1 MKIPKK
7 ITEKNTSKENKETDE
22 IISMIKNLNIVKF
35 QKQQDYII
43 SFIKDPNKGVIDA
56 LIEKLTGL
64 GNSYTVV
71 KLISYLTDS
80 KPEVRNIA
88 AEVLC
93 NISHKNLAAVGNL
106 LKSENLNLK
115 VFGCQILGFNKN
127 KKATDYLKTA
137 LRDPIPNVRCCAA
150 SALGNTDINLE
161 TEFLVESLKN
171 ENEDWVKYAI
181 LKIIEKNFSS
191 MDSDYLC
198 QLIDSE
204 SEFIIVELLN
214 ILKQASNLKLLDEI
228 LGKSKKLNSKEFS
241 TVFNSIFLELV
252 DSNINSAKEIALYK
266 NISKKLIDIIINDQI
281 DWNIYKAINL
291 LVSTSDRQFINIYK
305 KSLKSTKPLV
315 IVASINALSKFK
327 LHDFNEILIECM
339 NSEDADIRREAS
351 EKLKNLQIKT
361 GLNSRKK

>member
-1 MKIPKK
+1 MKISKK
-7 ITEKNTSKENKETDE
+7 ITENNAFKENMDTDE
-22 IISMIKNLNIVKF
+22 IINMIKDLDTAKF

-43 SFIKDPNKGVIDA
+43 SFIKDPNKGIIDA
-56 LIEKLTGL
+56 LIEKLTRL

-80 KPEVRNIA
+80 NPEVRNIA

-93 NISHKNLAAVGNL
+93 NISHKNLTAVSNL

-115 VFGCQILGFNKN
+115 LFACQILGFNKN
-127 KKATDYLKTA
+127 NKAIHYLKTA

-150 SALGNTDINLE
+150 EALRNKDVDFE

-171 ENEDWVKYAI
+171 ENEDWVKYGI
-181 LKIIEKNFSS
+181 LKIIEKKSS
-191 MDSDYLC
+191 SVDSDYFC

-204 SEFIIVELLN
+204 SDFIIVELLN

-241 TVFNSIFLELV
+241 NVFNSIFLELV
-252 DSNINSAKEIALYK
+252 DSSINNTNEIALYK
-266 NISKKLIDIIINDQI
+266 NINKKLIDIIINDQI

-291 LVSTSDRQFINIYK
+291 LVSTGDRQFIHIYK

-315 IVASINALSKFK
+315 IIASINALSKFK
-327 LHDFNEILIECM
+327 LHDFNEILIECI
-339 NSEDADIRREAS
+339 NNEDADVRREAS
-351 EKLKNLQIKT
+351 EKLKEKN
-361 GLNSRKK
+361 